1 MFYNIEIMTFELAEK
16 ISQWTYENEYSIY
29 SFDKSEGTLKEL
41 LSGDYFSCLDQEGR
55 LIGYFC
61 KGYSANIPTVEDYDY
76 NDGILDIG
84 LGLRPDL
91 CGKGMGYDFMFC
103 GMKLIKKMYGDI
115 PMRLTVA
122 CFNLRAI
129 SLYQKFGFSIKT
141 IVTHQKSL
149 DNFFI
154 MMQ

>member
-61 KGYSANIPTVEDYDY
+61 KGYSANIPTVE
-76 NDGILDIG
+76 
-84 LGLRPDL
+84 
-91 CGKGMGYDFMFC
+91 
-103 GMKLIKKMYGDI
+103 
-115 PMRLTVA
+115 